1 MGWMAGSACGWV
13 KAADDD
19 GSGGVV
25 VVLGNGDDDGA
36 DGINCRNAKL
46 LVRRFSE
53 VRLSL
58 ARLGYPTAVLLP
70 NSASR
75 SLGRHVGTLQWK

>member
-19 GSGGVV
+19 GGGVV
-25 VVLGNGDDDGA
+25 VVPGNGDDDVA

-46 LVRRFSE
+46 LVRRFPE

-58 ARLGYPTAVLLP
+58 ARLGYPTAVLP
-70 NSASR
+70 
-75 SLGRHVGTLQWK
+75 T